1 MSINPVLLKELRQR
15 FRTVKS
21 PLLVSLYLLV
31 IGALVLGFIYLRWR
45 DMPGYYRPDTSREI
59 FIILSMA
66 QLFLVGFVTPGLTA
80 GAISGE
86 RERQTLNVLL
96 TTRLTTGGIIVS
108 KMLSSIS
115 FMVLLVVATLP
126 LYNIVFLY
134 GGISP
139 SQVLGVFGFY
149 MVTVFLFAAV
159 GVACSTH
166 FKRTGVSTVTSYGIV
181 FALGVGT
188 LMLGGFIYEFSRVP
202 GPGPHQ
208 TPLITQ
214 LLLDINP
221 IVVMMRILGENGFG
235 PERNIGLP
243 YWSVYILFYI
253 IVGSLLL
260 FWSSRKLNPSL
271 NKGLRF
277 RI

>member
-1 MSINPVLLKELRQR
+1 MSVNPVLLKELRQR

-59 FIILSMA
+59 FIILSMV

-96 TTRLTTGGIIVS
+96 TTRLTTRGIIVS

-115 FMVLLVVATLP
+115 FMVLLVLATLP

-159 GVACSTH
+159 GVACSTY

-181 FALGVGT
+181 FILGLGT
-188 LMLGGFIYEFSRVP
+188 LLLGGFIYEVLRVP
-202 GPGPHQ
+202 GPGPYQ

-214 LLLDINP
+214 FLLDINP
-221 IVVMMRILGENGFG
+221 VVVMMRILGENGFG

-243 YWSVYILFYI
+243 YWAVYILFYVI
-253 IVGSLLL
+253 AGLLL
-260 FWSSRKLNPSL
+260 LLWSSSKLNPSR

-277 RI
+277 RM